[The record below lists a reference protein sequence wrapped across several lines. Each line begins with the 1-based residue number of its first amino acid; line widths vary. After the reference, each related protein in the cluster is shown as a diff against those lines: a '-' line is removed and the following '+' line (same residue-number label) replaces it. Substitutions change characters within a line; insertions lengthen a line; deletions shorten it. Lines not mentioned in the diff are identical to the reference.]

1 MWTPNK
7 TEKGLIRRA
16 VVFFGEEGQM
26 LKAVEEY
33 AEASAEIARLA
44 FSLTQSGEASRY
56 DFDKLAAEL
65 ADTQIMQAQLCSMI
79 GQLDQKIDEQR
90 SIKLERLAAL
100 TEFTPTL

>member
-1 MWTPNK
+1 MSKIT
-7 TEKGLIRRA
+7 TEERELLNHAIEY
-16 VVFFGEEGQM
+16 FGAEAQVI
-26 LKAVEEY
+26 KAAEEY
-33 AEASAEIARLA
+33 AEAAAEIARLA

-79 GQLDQKIDEQR
+79 GHLDQKIDEQR

-100 TEFTPTL
+100 TDFTSTL